1 MREWEEVEGGYVM
14 KYNLTVDWD
23 QVQHII
29 VDALKEDYDN
39 LKKSSEAL
47 ERLSVSDTFLDI
59 QKEDLKYELEV
70 KNALRTVINYY
81 SKPQDWIDE

>member
-1 MREWEEVEGGYVM
+1 MREWEEVEGGYIM

-29 VDALKEDYDN
+29 VDALREDYEN
-39 LKKSSEAL
+39 LKNTSQALLNKTEPLLPIEA
-47 ERLSVSDTFLDI
+47 
-59 QKEDLKYELEV
+59 EDLDYELQV
-70 KNALRTVINYY
+70 KNALRTVINFY